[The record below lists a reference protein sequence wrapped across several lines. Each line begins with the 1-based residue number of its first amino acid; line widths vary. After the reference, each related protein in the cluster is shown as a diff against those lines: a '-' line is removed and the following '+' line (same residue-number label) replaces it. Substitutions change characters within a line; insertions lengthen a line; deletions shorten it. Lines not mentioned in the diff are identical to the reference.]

1 MFGTPLTVILASAA
15 YIPAHN
21 DGCGTFPKKKL
32 DTHALEQTLNSR
44 HYKKP
49 NSLLKEMFAI
59 YCEDQTNT
67 LIHGVNAF
75 DFSTKQS
82 VTQRPLDYLPSCV

>member
-1 MFGTPLTVILASAA
+1 MTAVALFR
-15 YIPAHN
+15 
-21 DGCGTFPKKKL
+21 KKKL

-67 LIHGVNAF
+67 LIHGV
-75 DFSTKQS
+75 KC
-82 VTQRPLDYLPSCV
+82 R